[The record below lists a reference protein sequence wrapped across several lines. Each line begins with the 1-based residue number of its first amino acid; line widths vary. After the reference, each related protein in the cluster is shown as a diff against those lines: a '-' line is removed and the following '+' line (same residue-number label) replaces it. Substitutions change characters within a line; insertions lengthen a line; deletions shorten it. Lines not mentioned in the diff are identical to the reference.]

1 MSENNEINQIIS
13 QAKSEVRSDNLK
25 KLIAKNSKILVVIAG
40 LVVVGAIS
48 FFIFNAYQKSQEA
61 KFSEIL
67 QQSIVDQK
75 SGDLEKTKETL
86 KKIVETKSAPKN
98 IKALATLRYAALLLD
113 EGKNSEAVALYQE
126 INQCKGCD
134 AYIKDLGGLL
144 VVKVWISDETEFQKD
159 DLLARIEKIEVGSKD
174 LKNQI
179 SEQKALVQ
187 MHKNNLD
194 KAYLTFESL
203 AKNPEAEEGL
213 KKRAEEGM
221 KIVISKGYSPN
232 APEALEVQSKSEE
245 SKK

>member
-1 MSENNEINQIIS
+1 
-13 QAKSEVRSDNLK
+13 
-25 KLIAKNSKILVVIAG
+25 
-40 LVVVGAIS
+40 
-48 FFIFNAYQKSQEA
+48 
-61 KFSEIL
+61 
-67 QQSIVDQK
+67 
-75 SGDLEKTKETL
+75 
-86 KKIVETKSAPKN
+86 
-98 IKALATLRYAALLLD
+98 LRYAALLLD

-144 VVKVWISDETEFQKD
+144 AVKVWISDETEFQKD
-159 DLLARIEKIEVGSKD
+159 DLLARIEKIEVGSKE

-232 APEALEVQSKSEE
+232 AHEALEVQSKSEE